1 MASTV
6 SSVQHHPVGL
16 RLSRG
21 AVTVR
26 CTHTRRHRIAR
37 DPASQDIARPKCH
50 YCSCAARQITANPTT
65 IYHHCMQAAGV
76 IHLSISRV
84 STGYS
89 EPPAST
95 RVDYRRLRFFFN
107 NTVRTRV
114 EYCARAHSRLL
125 ALSRRRLQGCVP
137 GAPRRTKPTK
147 PSRRHLFA
155 SPNSGSD

>member
-21 AVTVR
+21 AVAVR

-50 YCSCAARQITANPTT
+50 SCSCAARQITANPTT

-107 NTVRTRV
+107 NTVPTRV

-125 ALSRRRLQGCVP
+125 ACVEPAPSSGLRSRRAAKDQ
-137 GAPRRTKPTK
+137 ADQAIST
-147 PSRRHLFA
+147 PSLRFA
-155 SPNSGSD
+155 QLG